1 MEKIEIAKRW
11 FEKSKMYTDKENV
24 VDVMDKFFSLFVAYN
39 AFYSQFSEKNK
50 NDDRSCAT
58 TKMDE
63 YLKKNNITVLNDF
76 EDEIYKMIKPVEDG
90 EFYIYGNDNK
100 NDFKKDTV
108 IIVKIKEDINNYGA
122 ILNFIYGIRCNMFH
136 GEKQIIG
143 EQIKLLDPAN
153 IIMEKLLDVL
163 IKTSQV
169 NGN

>member
-1 MEKIEIAKRW
+1 MKKNEIAKRW
-11 FEKSKMYTDKENV
+11 FEKSKNYTDKENIV
-24 VDVMDKFFSLFVAYN
+24 NVMDKFFSLYVAYN

-58 TKMDE
+58 TRMAE
-63 YLKKNNITVLNDF
+63 YLKRNRITVLNDF
-76 EDEIYKMIKPVEDG
+76 EAEIYRMIKPVEDD

-100 NDFKKDTV
+100 DDFKNDAV
-108 IIVKIKEDINNYGA
+108 IILKIKEDINNYGA

-143 EQIKLLDPAN
+143 EQIKLLDPPN